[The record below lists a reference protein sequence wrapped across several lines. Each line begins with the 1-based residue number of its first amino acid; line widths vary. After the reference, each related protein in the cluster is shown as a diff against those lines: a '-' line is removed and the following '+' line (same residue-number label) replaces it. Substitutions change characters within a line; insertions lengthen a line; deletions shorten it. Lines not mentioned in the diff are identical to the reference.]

1 MFSEWQKRVK
11 CELIMRDM
19 EYEDLAKA
27 VGSKSGYVRQMLCS
41 TYAHIPQT
49 NPTKQRISKFLGLEE
64 IE

>member
-1 MFSEWQKRVK
+1 MLTEWQKRVK

-27 VGSKSGYVRQMLCS
+27 VGSKNGYVRQLLCS
-41 TYAHIPQT
+41 TYAYIPQT